1 MLLAPS
7 SSPSP
12 EGLPFTT
19 SPPPQQSPPVVQPP
33 LAAPL
38 VSPPFPPTNSASPV
52 VSPPLL
58 TPPLAPISTPKT
70 PPPFLPVASPPPAV
84 IAVAP
89 PQPPTPPV
97 VTPPPPSAAANT
109 ISPVASPPHPPPPAL
124 VISSPP
130 PPQTPVQTPQ
140 PPISLPL
147 TSPLPSPTPPT
158 PPSIILPPPATT
170 APSLPPPRPP
180 TDPPPFSL
188 ESPPPPAG
196 SHSVGVPDAPGSSQA
211 FPLPAPPPPLP
222 LAVGKGGLPTTQQGS
237 DSPIGLIV
245 SCIGVGILLFVV
257 FALVCICCKSRRRKQ
272 KPLEDRRKQ
281 QCLVTKDDL
290 CAAPIQHE
298 QEKVAPPPGVHV
310 ITVPP
315 TALPQP
321 PLTNAEG
328 SGTNNSGSSNGI
340 FTYDELFVATNGF
353 SESNLLG
360 QGGFGYVH
368 KGVLPS
374 GQEVAVKQLK
384 AGSHQGEREFQA
396 EVETISRVHHKHLV
410 SLVGYCITGAERLL
424 VYEFVPNKTLEFHLH
439 GNGQPVIAWESRLK
453 IAIGSAKGIAYLHED
468 CSPTIIHRDIKA
480 ANILLD
486 PRFEA
491 KVSDFGLA
499 KIFSDASSSI
509 THVSTRVVGTFGYLA
524 PEYALTG
531 KLTDKS
537 DVYSYGVMLLELITG
552 RRPIIKKEFSINE
565 SLVDWTRPLL
575 GCALEDD
582 DFDALADPRLQ
593 GAYNKSE
600 MACMVT
606 CAAACIRQSAWL
618 RPRMSQQ
625 VVRAL
630 EGDLSLSYLD
640 VGGRSWNSSMY
651 TSSETP
657 IQKARQYE
665 NMKKI
670 NTSMGSKNYGIS
682 GNSETTSEYGLN
694 PSGSSSESQRTN

>member
-58 TPPLAPISTPKT
+58 TPPLAPISIPKT

-328 SGTNNSGSSNGI
+328 
-340 FTYDELFVATNGF
+340 
-353 SESNLLG
+353 
-360 QGGFGYVH
+360 
-368 KGVLPS
+368 
-374 GQEVAVKQLK
+374 
-384 AGSHQGEREFQA
+384 
-396 EVETISRVHHKHLV
+396 
-410 SLVGYCITGAERLL
+410 
-424 VYEFVPNKTLEFHLH
+424 
-439 GNGQPVIAWESRLK
+439 NGQPVIAWESRLK

-575 GCALEDD
+575 GRALEDD

-618 RPRMSQQ
+618 RPRMSQ